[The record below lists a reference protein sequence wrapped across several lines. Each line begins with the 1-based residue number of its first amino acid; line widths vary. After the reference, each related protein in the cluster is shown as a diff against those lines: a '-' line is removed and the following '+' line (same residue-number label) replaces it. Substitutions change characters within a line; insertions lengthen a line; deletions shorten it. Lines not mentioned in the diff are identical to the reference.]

1 MDFEIWK
8 TRGYSIKRE
17 TIHYERHMFEA
28 TLGRKTVNNLSS
40 HAGRD
45 VLEN

>member
-8 TRGYSIKRE
+8 TCRYSIKRE
-17 TIHYERHMFEA
+17 TIHYERHTFEA
-28 TLGRKTVNNLSS
+28 TLDRRTINNLSS
-40 HAGRD
+40 HTGRD